1 MDFYFLLIFYII
13 LIYYNLIK
21 QIYTM
26 SENTDTKIIF
36 QRWMKENHLQW
47 LSIGGNKRHT
57 TTLLI
62 QLSGSTQEFLSNM
75 ENICLP
81 CIVKISEEE
90 DVMCVMTIAKDSL
103 SSRSSYVIE
112 FLKHDFFY
120 VGSTTTPI
128 SILFLMMRVFLV
140 RSSHPK
146 VITRF

>member
-1 MDFYFLLIFYII
+1 
-13 LIYYNLIK
+13 
-21 QIYTM
+21 M
-26 SENTDTKIIF
+26 SENTNTKIIF

-81 CIVKISEEE
+81 CLVKISEEKA
-90 DVMCVMTIAKDSL
+90 MCVMTIAQDTL
-103 SSRSSYVIE
+103 SSRSSYVAE

-120 VGSTTTPI
+120 VGSTKTPI
-128 SILFLMMRVFLV
+128 
-140 RSSHPK
+140 PK
-146 VITRF
+146 NFFPYDESFFSLTNS